1 MNSKRTLFAGCGAA
15 ALALALAG
23 CQAEYLARQDLI
35 EPYSGEA
42 VAANRVLQTP
52 DPWPRG
58 VYDNNIYTSG
68 RNQAAAYKK
77 YETKHEEAERQ
88 EIAPVQ
94 LVVPPQ

>member
-1 MNSKRTLFAGCGAA
+1 MNSKRILLSGGSAIALTFA
-15 ALALALAG
+15 LTG
-23 CQAEYLARQDLI
+23 CQSEYLARQDLI

-58 VYDNNIYTSG
+58 VYNNNIYTSG

-77 YETKHEEAERQ
+77 YETKHEEAEPQ
-88 EIAPVQ
+88 QLNPIQ
-94 LVVPPQ
+94 LVVPQ